1 MVVITRGDNSLVL
14 SAHHQGP
21 EQRTRRRGGGNLNQ
35 GPPFW
40 GPVWLHG
47 GSSLVHSIVKHLDG
61 RSVSGLSCAKSL
73 YGSSLAQ

>member
-1 MVVITRGDNSLVL
+1 MVVITRGDNSPVL

-21 EQRTRRRGGGNLNQ
+21 EQRTAEGGGSES
-35 GPPFW
+35 GPTLQ

-61 RSVSGLSCAKSL
+61 RSVSGLSCTKSL

>member
-21 EQRTRRRGGGNLNQ
+21 EQRTAEGGEKSES
-35 GPPFW
+35 GPTLQ
-40 GPVWLHG
+40 GPVWLQG
-47 GSSLVHSIVKHLDG
+47 GSSLVHSIVNHLDG
-61 RSVSGLSCAKSL
+61 RSVSGLSCTKSL